1 MVFPFLGD
9 GTAFVRLASRFPVKE
24 TILIDSN
31 PDLIHAYR
39 YIKEHPADIIRELE
53 KLLRHYWTTP
63 NGQKQLMCEEMR
75 HLYDMRALS
84 ELGLAVC
91 YIFLQMPLRYGS
103 CAEKAATTSLVDE
116 NREGTPIFDADNLR
130 TLSALLRNTTL
141 ICGKPDLCTEY
152 AGKQAFIYI
161 NPPHSSTNP
170 RYLRV
175 FMGLSELRQMNQRVA
190 ELFTSITERGSPC
203 MANLFLC
210 PEDAKR
216 LYNGHIHPLPDG
228 STIVTNYKAT

>member
-1 MVFPFLGD
+1 VNAPKPFTTWNGEKQYDVWPHLHLLPDALKNGKLKTMVFPFLGD

-103 CAEKAATTSLVDE
+103 CVEKAATTSLVDD
-116 NREGTPIFDADNLR
+116 NREG
-130 TLSALLRNTTL
+130 
-141 ICGKPDLCTEY
+141 
-152 AGKQAFIYI
+152 
-161 NPPHSSTNP
+161 
-170 RYLRV
+170 
-175 FMGLSELRQMNQRVA
+175 
-190 ELFTSITERGSPC
+190 
-203 MANLFLC
+203 
-210 PEDAKR
+210 
-216 LYNGHIHPLPDG
+216 
-228 STIVTNYKAT
+228 